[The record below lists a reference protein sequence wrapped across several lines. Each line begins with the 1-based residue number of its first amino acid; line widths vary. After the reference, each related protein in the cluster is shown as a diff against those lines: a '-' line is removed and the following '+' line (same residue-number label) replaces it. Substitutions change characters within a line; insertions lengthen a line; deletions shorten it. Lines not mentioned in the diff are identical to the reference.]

1 MEYYRRGGIEVWSFI
16 RDQNLDFH
24 LGNAIKYICR
34 AGYKGGQA
42 KKCEDLEKAIAK
54 LEEEKAVGAAKLTNG
69 AVEKVPTGAKLISGG
84 AIAAEGLGYLHK
96 GEEVLE
102 AAEISRIERALAGQ
116 TLNAQMMERQGAGG
130 EAAGMGSAPIIMDN
144 STVVQ
149 NNHQSTFTNPI
160 GQMLPNEASNFV
172 SKMAA

>member
-1 MEYYRRGGIEVWSFI
+1 
-16 RDQNLDFH
+16 
-24 LGNAIKYICR
+24 
-34 AGYKGGQA
+34 
-42 KKCEDLEKAIAK
+42 
-54 LEEEKAVGAAKLTNG
+54 
-69 AVEKVPTGAKLISGG
+69 
-84 AIAAEGLGYLHK
+84 
-96 GEEVLE
+96 
-102 AAEISRIERALAGQ
+102 
-116 TLNAQMMERQGAGG
+116 MMERQGAGG